1 MLTITTGYENV
12 LLLAIKST
20 FLFLLHIKMRC
31 FKLQLVQN
39 LLPRHSEAMFFPSE
53 REREKKRKAE
63 RERERER
70 ETHTQS
76 TSLRSST
83 LSLSDTK

>member
-53 REREKKRKAE
+53 REREKKRKTE
-63 RERERER
+63 RERERD
-70 ETHTQS
+70 THTQS